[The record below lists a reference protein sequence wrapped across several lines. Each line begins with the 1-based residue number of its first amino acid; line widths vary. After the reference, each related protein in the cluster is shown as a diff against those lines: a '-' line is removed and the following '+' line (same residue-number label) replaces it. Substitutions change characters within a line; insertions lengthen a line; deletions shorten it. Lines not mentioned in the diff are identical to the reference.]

1 MPNMLKTVVCMTEPA
16 LIERLAMAT
25 HAELDA
31 LDFGVIKL
39 DSDGRVLAYN
49 GYEQM
54 ATGLSRE
61 RVLGRPFFAEIGPC
75 MNNAMVAERLMRQH
89 ELDVTLDY
97 LFTLHMKPTPVRLRL
112 LKSAHLS
119 AQFVLVRR

>member
-1 MPNMLKTVVCMTEPA
+1 MLDMLKTVMDMKEPA

-25 HAELDA
+25 DAELDA

-49 GYEQM
+49 VYEQT
-54 ATGLSRE
+54 ATGLSRQ
-61 RVLGRPFFAEIGPC
+61 RVLGRPFFSEIGPC
-75 MNNAMVAERLMRQH
+75 MNNALVAERLAGLN
-89 ELDVTLDY
+89 ELDVMLDY
-97 LFTLHMKPTPVRLRL
+97 LFTLHLKPTPVRLRL

-119 AQFVLVRR
+119 ARFVLVQR

>member
-1 MPNMLKTVVCMTEPA
+1 MVITEPA
-16 LIERLAMAT
+16 LIERLAVAT
-25 HAELDA
+25 DAELDA

-49 GYEQM
+49 VYEQM
-54 ATGLSRE
+54 ATGLSRD
-61 RVLGRPFFAEIGPC
+61 RVQGRPFFSEIGPC
-75 MNNAMVAERLMRQH
+75 MNNAMVAERLTRQD

-119 AQFVLVRR
+119 AHFVLVRR